1 MATYI
6 QKGNRIDYQ
15 NEGETPI
22 LSGDVVAFGTTR
34 IGVAEALILPGEMG
48 SVALTGVF
56 EMPADNS
63 QEMAVGAQ
71 VYWVTAQKKVST
83 TQEGNVP
90 AGMVVTKKSSS
101 GTTALVR
108 LG

>member
-22 LSGDVVAFGTTR
+22 LSGDVAFGTTR
-34 IGVAEALILPGEMG
+34 IGVAEAVILPGEMG

-90 AGMVVTKKSSS
+90 AGMVVAKKASS